1 MRKLTLMAVAA
12 AVTALCVVS
21 IAQAVTPTTA
31 MKASV
36 SPTKKGTKTKP
47 KNVKLNVEL
56 ITQPKADEPA
66 FAASSTVVHFDKNLK
81 FGGKYLKSCSSA
93 QVQADDT
100 KCSKGSKVG
109 SGSATGS
116 ALGLTENLTVTAY
129 NGPGGNKLELLVD
142 GATPLQIHS
151 VIEGILSSDSAPYGK
166 KLSVHVPDNLQQPA
180 PGAYA
185 TLVQFDTTINR
196 VLGKKKKPYVGIN
209 SCKTKKMAFA
219 VDYKYT
225 DGTSKSTTTTGTCS

>member
-1 MRKLTLMAVAA
+1 MRKLTLMAAAA
-12 AVTALCVVS
+12 AVTALCVVG

-36 SPTKKGTKTKP
+36 SPTKKGTKSKP

-56 ITQPKADEPA
+56 ITQPTPGEPA
-66 FAASSTVVHFDKNLK
+66 FATRSTVVHFDKNLK
-81 FGGKYLKSCSSA
+81 FGSKYLKSCSSS

-100 KCSKGSKVG
+100 KCPKGSKVG

-142 GATPLQIHS
+142 GQSPLQIHS
-151 VIEGILSSDSAPYGK
+151 VIEGKLQKDTGLYGQ
-166 KLSVHVPDNLQQPA
+166 KLVVAIPDNLQQPA

-185 TLVQFDTTINR
+185 TLTDFKTSVKGT
-196 VLGKKKKPYVGIN
+196 GSKKRPFVGL
-209 SCKTKKMAFA
+209 SGCTKKALNFKSDF
-219 VDYKYT
+219 VFT
-225 DGTSKSTTTTGTCS
+225 DGTTSTATTTSKCS